1 MIFHHKNVAKRF
13 TQGTACINPVSFNVG
28 IRIMMRDVN
37 LIAVPFP
44 PHCLFHLSY
53 LLLNKFKGIENSFE
67 FKFRL

>member
-37 LIAVPFP
+37 LIAVPFSP
-44 PHCLFHLSY
+44 PLFVSLII
-53 LLLNKFKGIENSFE
+53 FTPQ
-67 FKFRL
+67 